1 MRRKTVHR
9 VDGVGHQ
16 IPSDTNKQFDPQK
29 FEQAIHG
36 LQDALIYTLR
46 ENDKYD
52 SDHESNH
59 ERVEEDG
66 EQKLALEP
74 DSFLEG
80 ISERVIPSGWNQTIV
95 TDNIR
100 DEGYGIRGSVDCGS
114 GVLVLLTVFVENG
127 AINRVDI
134 AHNKISNPEEV
145 IEVTDFTRHTPTNEL
160 THTIRWLEQAVT
172 QAYAAT
178 IPSAAAAFDYIA
190 TKDDAPSYGSRHY
203 IRDDPRHALIQ
214 REWASIRDKTEQTIS
229 NNVSTAR
236 ESLTDPFR
244 TDRINDSGPAMTQ
257 GSEDDEWHEGDIRL
271 V

>member
-16 IPSDTNKQFDPQK
+16 VPADTGKALDPQK

-36 LQDALIYTLR
+36 LQDALVYTLR
-46 ENDKYD
+46 ENDQYD
-52 SDHESNH
+52 PDHESDH

-80 ISERVIPSGWNQTIV
+80 ISERVIPSGWNQSIV
-95 TDNIR
+95 TDKIR
-100 DEGYGIRGSVDCGS
+100 DEGYGVRGSVDCGG

-127 AINRVDI
+127 AIRRVDI
-134 AHNKISNPEEV
+134 AHNKISNPDEFV
-145 IEVTDFTRHTPTNEL
+145 KVTDFTSHTPTNEL
-160 THTIRWLEQAVT
+160 THTIRWLEQSVT

-190 TKDDAPSYGSRHY
+190 TKDDAPSYGTRRLH
-203 IRDDPRHALIQ
+203 DDPRHALTQ
-214 REWASIRDKTEQTIS
+214 RDWASVRDKTEQTIS

-236 ESLTDPFR
+236 ESLTDPFK

-257 GSEDDEWHEGDIRL
+257 GSEDDERHDGGIRL